1 MAGSIF
7 KQERLSTIVVGGL
20 NTDIIAQGVPS
31 LVAAG
36 ELAQGGQLVLG
47 PGGKSRNMAQ
57 MIASLRGPSVVAM
70 IGKTAEDPWGLWRIP
85 LQALRQAG
93 VDTSY
98 VTVLPLSAGQMPS
111 VALIPVD
118 RSGKNQIYV
127 LPGVNAAFSKAEI
140 DAAEPLFVAVSR
152 NKGALV
158 LSLECPLE
166 TVLYALQKANKVG
179 LLTLVDPGGID
190 SSFPIARESGAKGT
204 HPLLQQD
211 IDLLKPNEH
220 ETKILTGVE
229 VHNLESARQASN
241 ILFAHNVKRVLI
253 TCGANGAYFLSRE
266 SRQDLFISTPEVKA
280 DKATCDET
288 GCGDQA
294 MAALV
299 AGLQMKMSWE
309 DAARLA
315 IVAGTMQFQRRG
327 IVPISK
333 DELPDKKSFA
343 VDEPKK

>member
-1 MAGSIF
+1 LYNYDIMSALSPTLD
-7 KQERLSTIVVGGL
+7 RLSTIVIGGL
-20 NTDIIAQGVPS
+20 NTDIIAQGVPI
-31 LVAAG
+31 LVGAG
-36 ELAQGGQLVLG
+36 ELVQGGELVIG

-57 MIASLRGPSVVAM
+57 MIAALRGPGVVAM

-85 LQALRQAG
+85 IQALQQAG

-118 RSGKNQIYV
+118 LTGKNQIYV
-127 LPGVNAAFSKAEI
+127 LSGVNATFGQDEI
-140 DAAEPLFVAVSR
+140 DAAEALFAAASR
-152 NKGALV
+152 NQGALV

-166 TVLYALQKANKVG
+166 TVLYALQKAKQFG

-190 SSFPIARESGAKGT
+190 PTLANERQG

-220 ETKILTGVE
+220 ETRILTGVE
-229 VHNLESARQASN
+229 VHDLKSARQAAQVLS
-241 ILFAHNVKRVLI
+241 AHGVKRVLI
-253 TCGANGAYFLSRE
+253 TCGANGAYFLDRDSKQE
-266 SRQDLFISTPEVKA
+266 FFIPTPEVKV
-280 DKATCDET
+280 DKSVCDET

-299 AGLQMKMSWE
+299 AGLQMGMTWA

-315 IVAGTMQFQRRG
+315 VRAGTLQFQRRG
-327 IVPISK
+327 IAPISLA
-333 DELPDKKSFA
+333 ELHKLLKT
-343 VDEPKK
+343 